1 MKQEIEELKN
11 MNIKTKMFTG
21 DNKQVALKIASQLN
35 LDEVKYQMLPDDKY
49 RELEKLINNNYK
61 VAFVGDGINDSP
73 VLALADVGISMG
85 GVGQSS
91 AIEASDIVIMT
102 DNISKIKETIQISKF
117 TNKIIKQNLIFAIG
131 VKVLVLTLSS
141 LGLTGMWQAVF
152 ADVGVTL
159 ITILNTLRI
168 LKMK

>member
-1 MKQEIEELKN
+1 

-131 VKVLVLTLSS
+131 VKVLVLTLSA

>member
-131 VKVLVLTLSS
+131 VKVLVLTLSA